1 MSQLTEAMVTIF
13 VAIVGVAILSV
24 LVSSR
29 SQTPQV
35 LQAFGSMFSN
45 ALGVATAP
53 VSGSSVNIDTSY
65 PAAGG
70 MGGFGNTSP
79 FGYSGF

>member
-45 ALGVATAP
+45 ALGVATSP
-53 VSGSSVNIDTSY
+53 VSGASVNLNTSY
-65 PAAGG
+65 PTAGG
-70 MGGFGNTSP
+70 LGGIGNLSP
-79 FGYSGF
+79 FGYSGY

>member
-13 VAIVGVAILSV
+13 TAIVGVAILSV
-24 LVSSR
+24 LVSSK

-45 ALGVATAP
+45 ALGVATSP
-53 VSGSSVNIDTSY
+53 VSGNSVNIDTSY
-65 PAAGG
+65 PTAGG
-70 MGGFGNTSP
+70 MGGMGFSSP
-79 FGYSGF
+79 FVY